1 MKIIS
6 WNVNGIRAAM
16 KKGFMDFFNKADAD
30 IFCLQETKIHDD
42 DLKDELKQIGAMHGY
57 SSYWFG
63 AKKKGYSGTAIISRE
78 NALSVQKGFGIK
90 KFDDEGRTITF
101 ELEKFYVICVY
112 APNAKPELSRLDE
125 NVEFNN
131 EFIKYCEKLRKKK
144 PVIFCGD
151 LNVAHEEIDLK
162 NPKNNEHNA
171 GFSIE
176 EREAFQ
182 NQLEKGY
189 LDTFRI
195 FNKEPGYYTWWSY
208 RFNAR
213 AKDIGW
219 RIDYFIASKEL
230 KSKIFSS
237 EILKNILGSDHCPII
252 LEIIP

>member
-30 IFCLQETKIHDD
+30 IFCLQETKIHDG
-42 DLKDELKQIGAMHGY
+42 DLKNELKQIGAMHGY

-112 APNAKPELSRLDE
+112 APNAKPELARLDE
-125 NVEFNN
+125 KVEFNN

-176 EREAFQ
+176 
-182 NQLEKGY
+182 
-189 LDTFRI
+189 
-195 FNKEPGYYTWWSY
+195 
-208 RFNAR
+208 
-213 AKDIGW
+213 
-219 RIDYFIASKEL
+219 
-230 KSKIFSS
+230 
-237 EILKNILGSDHCPII
+237 
-252 LEIIP
+252 